1 MGVEM
6 VAAAEN
12 GVNPLIP
19 NAWEF
24 MAQGA
29 GVLAVAL
36 VVAALIS
43 ITRSPHLSSVAR
55 AVWVLVVL
63 AFPFLGPVSWFIVG
77 RRSGAPNPVRLQG
90 MAPMTGSRDS
100 R

>member
-55 AVWVLVVL
+55 AVWVLVCSLSPSSVRSAGSSVAGVAAHRTQA
-63 AFPFLGPVSWFIVG
+63 AFKAWRP
-77 RRSGAPNPVRLQG
+77 
-90 MAPMTGSRDS
+90 
-100 R
+100 